1 MLRRSIYRFMLE
13 VFQRQRDARRVAAL
27 STDAK
32 LAHCNTFPAIFFR
45 IVNRT
50 IAGLRTFQSNVS
62 EEQEM
67 NIRLLSR
74 LQHVYG

>member
-1 MLRRSIYRFMLE
+1 
-13 VFQRQRDARRVAAL
+13 
-27 STDAK
+27 
-32 LAHCNTFPAIFFR
+32 
-45 IVNRT
+45 VNRT

-67 NIRLLSR
+67 NIRFLSR